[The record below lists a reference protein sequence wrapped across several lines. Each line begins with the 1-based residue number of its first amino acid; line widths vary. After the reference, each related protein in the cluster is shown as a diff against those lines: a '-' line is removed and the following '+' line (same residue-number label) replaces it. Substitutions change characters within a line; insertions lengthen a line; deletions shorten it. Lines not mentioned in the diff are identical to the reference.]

1 MMATDVS
8 GYAAI
13 HSRVRIMFS
22 GLLTPHQGSLLREST
37 NLPGLIAVLKTTA
50 YGPYLTATD
59 DKELTARQTE
69 TQLRRKVADAYM
81 AVIHS
86 APGHARALL
95 VQGLRHFE
103 VRNLKT
109 VLRGIVIGSTWEQI
123 QDILFPLGS
132 FSVLPAQQMLEAGNI
147 EAAVAQ
153 LSGTPYFE
161 TLTQA
166 LKRYAS
172 EQSLFPLEIALDLNY
187 WRKLWGAA
195 AQLPGQDHAQA
206 ARIIGTVVDV
216 TNLMWALRYHS
227 YYHLSEEEV
236 INYTLPFG
244 HHVRDED
251 IRAIAAG
258 ADAARVVERLYPGM
272 HNVEAM
278 LLDPERGLPKLELEL
293 QRRMRQQFIAVFE
306 SYPFT
311 IGLALALV
319 QLSELELQDLTVL
332 IEAKASQ
339 MPAEE
344 YVPYLLMGENLN
356 EKASA

>member
-1 MMATDVS
+1 MANDVS
-8 GYAAI
+8 GYAAL

-22 GLLTPHQGSLLREST
+22 GLLTVQQVALLRDAAS
-37 NLPGLIAVLKTTA
+37 LPALIAVLKNTT
-50 YGPYLTATD
+50 YGPYLTASD
-59 DKELTARQTE
+59 EKELTARRTE
-69 TQLRRKVADAYM
+69 AQLKQKVADAYL

-86 APGHARALL
+86 APGHDRALL
-95 VQGLRHFE
+95 IQALRHFE
-103 VRNLKT
+103 VRNLKA
-109 VLRGIVIGSTWEQI
+109 VLRGIVIGSSWEQI
-123 QDILFPLGS
+123 QDILFPLGTLS
-132 FSVLPAQQMLEAGNI
+132 TLPAQQMLESGNI

-166 LKRYAS
+166 MKRYAS

-187 WRKLWGAA
+187 WRKLWGAVS
-195 AQLPGQDHAQA
+195 QLPGQDHAQA
-206 ARIIGTVVDV
+206 VRIIGTVVDV

-244 HHVRDED
+244 YHVRDED

-258 ADAARVVERLYPGM
+258 ADAARVVERLFPGLR
-272 HNVEAM
+272 NIEAL

-293 QRRMRQQFIAVFE
+293 QRRMHQQFIAVFQ

-319 QLSELELQDLTVL
+319 QLSELELQDLIVL
-332 IEAKASQ
+332 IEAKSLQ

-344 YVPYLLMGENLN
+344 YEPYLLMGENLN
-356 EKASA
+356 EKSPA

>member
-1 MMATDVS
+1 MANDVA
-8 GYAAI
+8 GYAAL
-13 HSRVRIMFS
+13 HSRVRILYS
-22 GLLTPHQGSLLREST
+22 GLLTIQQSAMLRDTSSLPALVA
-37 NLPGLIAVLKTTA
+37 GLKNTA

-59 DKELTARQTE
+59 EKDLAPRQVE
-69 TQLRRKVADAYM
+69 AQLKHKVADSYM

-86 APGHARALL
+86 APGQDRALL
-95 VQGLRHFE
+95 TQALRHFE
-103 VRNLKT
+103 VRNLKAI
-109 VLRGIVIGSTWEQI
+109 LRGIVIGSSWEQI
-123 QDILFPLGS
+123 QNILFPLGS
-132 FSVLPAQQMLEAGNI
+132 LSVLPAQQMLEAGNI

-153 LSGTPYFE
+153 LNGTPYYE

-166 LKRYAS
+166 MKRYVS

-206 ARIIGTVVDV
+206 ARIIGTTVDV

-244 HHVRDED
+244 YHVRDED

-258 ADAARVVERLYPGM
+258 ADAAHVVERLYPGIR
-272 HNVEAM
+272 NVEAM

-293 QRRMRQQFIAVFE
+293 QRRMRQQFIAVFQ

-319 QLSELELQDLTVL
+319 QLGELELQDLTVL
-332 IEAKASQ
+332 IEAKSLQ
-339 MPAEE
+339 LPAEE
-344 YVPYLLMGENLN
+344 YMPYLLMGDNLN
-356 EKASA
+356 EKSPA

>member
-1 MMATDVS
+1 
-8 GYAAI
+8 
-13 HSRVRIMFS
+13 MFS
-22 GLLTPHQGSLLREST
+22 GLLTVQQVALLRDAAS
-37 NLPGLIAVLKTTA
+37 LPALVAVLKNTP

-59 DKELTARQTE
+59 EKELTARRTE
-69 TQLRRKVADAYM
+69 AQLKQKVADAYL

-86 APGHARALL
+86 APGHDRALL
-95 VQGLRHFE
+95 IQFLRHFE
-103 VRNLKT
+103 VRNLKA
-109 VLRGIVIGSTWEQI
+109 VLRGIVIGSSWEQI
-123 QDILFPLGS
+123 QNILFPLGTLS
-132 FSVLPAQQMLEAGNI
+132 TLPAQQMLESGNI

-153 LSGTPYFE
+153 LTGTPYFE

-166 LKRYAS
+166 MKRYAS

-187 WRKLWGAA
+187 WRKLWGAV
-195 AQLPGQDHAQA
+195 AQLPGLDHAQA
-206 ARIIGTVVDV
+206 VRIIGTIVDV

-244 HHVRDED
+244 YHVRDED

-258 ADAARVVERLYPGM
+258 ADAARIVERLYPGLR
-272 HNVEAM
+272 NVEA
-278 LLDPERGLPKLELEL
+278 LLQDPERGLPKLELEL

-319 QLSELELQDLTVL
+319 QLSELELQDLIVL
-332 IEAKASQ
+332 IEAKSLQ
-339 MPAEE
+339 LPAEE
-344 YVPYLLMGENLN
+344 YEPYLLMGENLN
-356 EKASA
+356 EKSPA

>member
-1 MMATDVS
+1 MANGVS
-8 GYAAI
+8 GYAAL
-13 HSRVRIMFS
+13 HARVRIMYS
-22 GLLTPHQGSLLREST
+22 GLLTQQQSDLLRDTAS
-37 NLPGLIAVLKTTA
+37 LSALVAALKNTA
-50 YGPYLTATD
+50 YGPYLTSTD
-59 DKELTARQTE
+59 EKELTARRVVA
-69 TQLRRKVADAYM
+69 QLKRKVADAYM

-86 APGHARALL
+86 APGEARALL
-95 VQGLRHFE
+95 VQALRHFE
-103 VRNLKT
+103 VRNLKAI
-109 VLRGIVIGSTWEQI
+109 LRGIVIGSTWEQI
-123 QDILFPLGS
+123 QDILFPLDTL
-132 FSVLPAQQMLEAGNI
+132 SVLPAQQMLEAGNI
-147 EAAVAQ
+147 EAAIAQ

-166 LKRYAS
+166 MKRYAS

-187 WRKLWGAA
+187 YRKLWGAA
-195 AQLPGQDHAQA
+195 AQLPGQDHTQA
-206 ARIIGTVVDV
+206 VRIIGTVVDV

-258 ADAARVVERLYPGM
+258 ADAARFVERLYPGI
-272 HNVEAM
+272 HNVEAL
-278 LLDPERGLPKLELEL
+278 LLDPERGLPKLELEF
-293 QRRMRQQFIAVFE
+293 QRRMRQQFITVFS

-332 IEAKASQ
+332 IEAKSTQ
-339 MPAEE
+339 MSAEE
-344 YVPYLLMGENLN
+344 YLPYLLMGESPN
-356 EKASA
+356 EKTTA

>member
-1 MMATDVS
+1 MANGVS

-13 HSRVRIMFS
+13 HSRVRIMYS
-22 GLLTPHQGSLLREST
+22 ELLTPQQVALLRDAVS
-37 NLPGLIAVLKTTA
+37 LPALVTVLKTTA
-50 YGPYLTATD
+50 YGPYLTVTD
-59 DKELTARQTE
+59 DKVLTARRTLA
-69 TQLRRKVADAYM
+69 QLKRKVADAYM

-95 VQGLRHFE
+95 VQFLRHFE
-103 VRNLKT
+103 VRNLKA

-123 QDILFPLGS
+123 EDVLFPLGS
-132 FSVLPAQQMLEAGNI
+132 LSVLPAQQMLEAGNI

-153 LSGTPYFE
+153 LSGTPYYE

-166 LKRYAS
+166 IKRYAS
-172 EQSLFPLEIALDLNY
+172 EQSLFPLEVALDLNY

-195 AQLPGQDHAQA
+195 SQLPGLDHTQA
-206 ARIIGTVVDV
+206 IRIIGAVVDV

-258 ADAARVVERLYPGM
+258 ADAARIVERLYPGLR
-272 HNVEAM
+272 NVEA
-278 LLDPERGLPKLELEL
+278 LLQDPERGLPKLELEL
-293 QRRMRQQFIAVFE
+293 QRRQRKLFISIFT

-332 IEAKASQ
+332 IEAKSSQ

-344 YVPYLLMGENLN
+344 YLPYLLMGESPN
-356 EKASA
+356 EKTAA

>member
-1 MMATDVS
+1 
-8 GYAAI
+8 
-13 HSRVRIMFS
+13 
-22 GLLTPHQGSLLREST
+22 
-37 NLPGLIAVLKTTA
+37 
-50 YGPYLTATD
+50 
-59 DKELTARQTE
+59 
-69 TQLRRKVADAYM
+69 M

-103 VRNLKT
+103 VRNLKA

-132 FSVLPAQQMLEAGNI
+132 LSVLPAQQMLEAGNI

-153 LSGTPYFE
+153 LSNTPYFE

-187 WRKLWGAA
+187 WRKLWGLA

-244 HHVRDED
+244 HHVQDED

-258 ADAARVVERLYPGM
+258 GDPARVVERLYPGLR
-272 HNVEAM
+272 NVEAM
-278 LLDPERGLPKLELEL
+278 LQDPERGLPKLELEL
-293 QRRMRQQFIAVFE
+293 QRRMRLQFIAVFE

-339 MPAEE
+339 MPSEE

>member
-1 MMATDVS
+1 MANGVS

-13 HSRVRIMFS
+13 HSRVRIMYS
-22 GLLTPHQGSLLREST
+22 GLLTPQEGALLRDAVG
-37 NLPGLIAVLKTTA
+37 LPALVAVLKNTA

-59 DKELTARQTE
+59 DKELTARGTVA
-69 TQLRRKVADAYM
+69 QLKLKVADAYM

-86 APGHARALL
+86 APGHTRALL
-95 VQGLRHFE
+95 VQALRHFE
-103 VRNLKT
+103 VRNLKA

-123 QDILFPLGS
+123 QDVLFPLGS
-132 FSVLPAQQMLEAGNI
+132 LSVLPAQQMLEAGNI

-153 LSGTPYFE
+153 LSGTSYYE

-166 LKRYAS
+166 MRRYAS
-172 EQSLFPLEIALDLNY
+172 EQSLFPLEVALDLNY
-187 WRKLWGAA
+187 WRKLWSAA
-195 AQLPGQDHAQA
+195 SQLPGQDHTQA
-206 ARIIGTVVDV
+206 IRIIGSLVDF
-216 TNLMWALRYHS
+216 TNLMWAMRYHF

-244 HHVRDED
+244 HRVRDED

-258 ADAARVVERLYPGM
+258 GDVARVVERLYPGLR
-272 HNVEAM
+272 HVEA
-278 LLDPERGLPKLELEL
+278 LLQDPERGLPKLELEL
-293 QRRMRQQFIAVFE
+293 QRHLRQQFISVFA

-311 IGLALALV
+311 IGLPLALL

-332 IEAKASQ
+332 IEAKTSQ

-344 YVPYLLMGENLN
+344 YVPYLLLGENMN
-356 EKASA
+356 EKTAA